1 MRRYLRPSAINDP
14 VSAWGLYKSDDDQ
27 TYSDDWCCDLCCPG
41 GRRGRNLARAGAAG
55 LPGLFER
62 AGVLSADRLL
72 SPRFRQAGF
81 RRAGR
86 RRRAER
92 SEFDGVAAA
101 RLVLSPDDPRYGRPM
116 NVPPVYSDRAMPT
129 GPVLSPDDPRYGRP
143 MNAPPVYS
151 DRAMPTGPIVSPDDP
166 RYGRPAG
173 PPPQTYSDRGMRPPE
188 GVGAPGGVTGAV
200 QPASFGTRWPARGVV
215 CAAGR

>member
-1 MRRYLRPSAINDP
+1 MRRYLPPSAINDP

-27 TYSDDWCCDLCCPG
+27 THSDDLCCGLCYLG

-62 AGVLSADRLL
+62 TGALSAERLL

-92 SEFDGVAAA
+92 TEFDSAAAA
-101 RLVLSPDDPRYGRPM
+101 RWGAFAGR
-116 NVPPVYSDRAMPT
+116 SA
-129 GPVLSPDDPRYGRP
+129 L
-143 MNAPPVYS
+143 
-151 DRAMPTGPIVSPDDP
+151 
-166 RYGRPAG
+166 
-173 PPPQTYSDRGMRPPE
+173 
-188 GVGAPGGVTGAV
+188 
-200 QPASFGTRWPARGVV
+200 WPADERSPGLF
-215 CAAGR
+215 R